1 MTQAKPMMDTAR
13 TTALAFLLPIAAYA
27 AVPLGARTA
36 ALLADEG
43 DDDSPFVVLDPS
55 EGEFGDVFVGDG
67 QTLVLTNGHAMAW
80 SVTFNSVPR
89 LVVDALPSNGKVI
102 SLLDGETW
110 EKPLSLNVGGE
121 DVGGY
126 AACSEKDGL
135 YVRAAD
141 AFSADGSSYA
151 TMRAALAAAG
161 NGGTVTLLRDVS
173 LPERV
178 DLAADVAVDLGGWT
192 MSSGGRWA
200 FNVGDCGLV
209 VSNGCIAASD
219 CGFYVNDG
227 SLLLRKCEA
236 VAARRVVQIRGA
248 GRVHVAADARLETT
262 GEDPVIFAVGG
273 ISGKATVE
281 ARGTLVQSY
290 SGGEG
295 TTAYDIAG
303 NPNDTFGADFE
314 LAGRSGTYFAAASD
328 ACVHHPE
335 GQGGDVGISGGWF
348 SIRPPDD
355 WLATGFVSR
364 PQRLDGWE
372 GWRVFFGTF
381 SIRIR

>member
-1 MTQAKPMMDTAR
+1 MMDTAR
-13 TTALAFLLPIAAYA
+13 TIALAAMLPIAAYA
-27 AVPLGARTA
+27 AAPLGARTA
-36 ALLADEG
+36 ALLADDG
-43 DDDSPFVVLDPS
+43 DDDSPFVVLDPAG
-55 EGEFGDVFVGDG
+55 GESGDVFVGDG
-67 QTLVLTNGHAMAW
+67 QTLLLTNGQATAW
-80 SVTFNSVPR
+80 SVTFKSLPR
-89 LVVDALPSNGKVI
+89 LIVDALPSDGKVM

-110 EKPLSLNVGGE
+110 EMPLSLNAGGV

-126 AACSEKDGL
+126 ALCSEKDGL
-135 YVRAAD
+135 YVLAAD
-141 AFSADGSSYA
+141 AFSADGRSYA
-151 TMRAALAAAG
+151 TIRAALSAAG
-161 NGGTVTLLRDVS
+161 DGGTVTLLRDVS
-173 LPERV
+173 LPGRV
-178 DLAADVAVDLGGWT
+178 DLAADVVVDLGGWT

-209 VSNGCIAASD
+209 VSNGCLAASD

-227 SLLLRKCEA
+227 SLLLAKCEA

-248 GRVHVAADARLETT
+248 GRVHVAPDARLETT

-281 ARGTLVQSY
+281 SRGTLVQSFAA
-290 SGGEG
+290 GEA

-314 LAGRSGTYFAAASD
+314 LAGRSGVYFAAASD

-348 SIRPPDD
+348 SIRPPDE
-355 WLATGFVSR
+355 WLAPGFASR
-364 PQRLDGWE
+364 PQRFDGWD
-372 GWRVFFGTF
+372 GWRVFLKTF
-381 SIRIR
+381 SVRLR